1 VPIETPAA
9 PPLRPSDFRGF
20 RLDVAARELVRE
32 YNRRLRPHGL
42 SYVPYF
48 VLLMLAAADG
58 GCRPSDLAAE
68 LHLDGSSLSG
78 HLDKLGEAGLA
89 ERRSDPADKRVIR
102 VHPTAAGL
110 RLLDDL
116 APLGR
121 ALSDLEPDL
130 APAAIARIERAVRVA
145 PPPRPAPARPRG
157 GLVTTLRV
165 ATLTSPHS
173 TVGRVLTRFAALLEE
188 RSGGA
193 IRVALDL
200 PSLAPGGELQTL
212 SDLRAGDLALASVTV
227 PAAGAVI
234 PTAQLIELPYLLED
248 FEHANAFVDGP
259 FGAAVLDAAAEH
271 GLTGLGFIVNGFRSL
286 TTRDDVPVTGP
297 EALHGVRL
305 RVQESPINVHYAE
318 AFGAVAVP
326 LAFPLLAEALAAGE
340 IDAQEN
346 ALANVAGLELWTSQ
360 RRLTLTRHAVSA
372 HIVLANA
379 DLLAALGSGAAL
391 VAEAMRDALA
401 EGRRG
406 AAALEAELTTLLAA
420 HMTVAQIDAATR
432 ARFVSATH
440 LVRDR
445 LARALG
451 DEPIVR
457 ALAAAAAA
465 AASAGETFLSPHPS
479 PTA

>member
-1 VPIETPAA
+1 LSLETRAA
-9 PPLRPSDFRGF
+9 PPIRPADFRGF
-20 RLDVAARELVRE
+20 HLDVAARELVRE

-48 VLLMLAAADG
+48 VLLLLAASDG
-58 GCRPSDLAAE
+58 GRRPSDLAAE
-68 LHLDGSSLSG
+68 LHADGSSLSG
-78 HLDKLGEAGLA
+78 HLDNLEGAGLA
-89 ERRSDPADKRVIR
+89 ERRPDPADKRVIR
-102 VHPTAAGL
+102 VYPTAAAQ

-121 ALSDLEPDL
+121 ALSALEPDL
-130 APAAIARIERAVRVA
+130 APDAIARIERAVRTPPP
-145 PPPRPAPARPRG
+145 PPPRAAPQRTRA

-165 ATLTSPHS
+165 ATLTAPQS

-212 SDLRAGDLALASVTV
+212 GDLRAGDLALASITV

-234 PTAQLIELPYLLED
+234 PAAQLIELPYLLED

-259 FGAAVLDAAAEH
+259 FGAGVLDAAAEH
-271 GLTGLGFIVNGFRSL
+271 GLTGLGFVVNGFRSL
-286 TTRDDVPVTGP
+286 TTRDDVAVSGP

-318 AFGAVAVP
+318 AFGAIAVP

-346 ALANVAGLELWTSQ
+346 ALANVAGLELWTTQ

-372 HIVLANA
+372 HVVLANA
-379 DLLAALGSGAAL
+379 DLLAALGSGATL

-420 HMTVAQIDAATR
+420 RMTVAPIDAATR
-432 ARFVSATH
+432 ARFVAATH

-445 LARALG
+445 LSRALG
-451 DEPIVR
+451 DEPVVR

-465 AASAGETFLSPHPS
+465 AHPS
-479 PTA
+479 STA

>member
-48 VLLMLAAADG
+48 VLLILAAAES

-78 HLDKLGEAGLA
+78 HLDKLADAGLV
-89 ERRSDPADKRVIR
+89 ERRPDPTDKRVIR
-102 VHPTAAGL
+102 VHPTAAAQ
-110 RLLDDL
+110 RLLDEL

-121 ALSDLEPDL
+121 ALGDLEPDL
-130 APAAIARIERAVRVA
+130 APDAIARVERAVRA
-145 PPPRPAPARPRG
+145 PQTPRPAPVRPRA
-157 GLVTTLRV
+157 GLVTMLRV
-165 ATLTSPHS
+165 ATLTVPHS
-173 TVGRVLTRFAALLEE
+173 TVGRVLTRFASLLEE

-200 PSLAPGGELQTL
+200 PARLPGGELQTL
-212 SDLRAGDLALASVTV
+212 GDLRAGDLALASVTV
-227 PAAGAVI
+227 PVAGTLI
-234 PTAQLIELPYLLED
+234 PSAQLIELPYLLDD
-248 FEHANAFVDGP
+248 FDHANAFVDGP
-259 FGAAVLDAAAEH
+259 FGAGVLDAAAEH

-286 TTRDDVPVTGP
+286 TTREDTVVDGP
-297 EALHGVRL
+297 EAVHGVRL
-305 RVQESPINVHYAE
+305 RVQESPINVYYAE

-346 ALANVAGLELWTSQ
+346 ALANVAGLELWKTQ
-360 RRLTLTRHAVSA
+360 RRLTLTRHAISA
-372 HIVLANA
+372 HVVLANA
-379 DLLAALGSGAAL
+379 DLLAALGSGAVL
-391 VAEAMRDALA
+391 VAETMRDALA
-401 EGRRG
+401 EGRR
-406 AAALEAELTTLLAA
+406 AAAELERELAALLAA
-420 HMTVAQIDAATR
+420 HMTVAPIDDAVR
-432 ARFVSATH
+432 ARFVAATQ

-445 LARALG
+445 LSRALG
-451 DEPIVR
+451 DEPIAR

-465 AASAGETFLSPHPS
+465 RPS
-479 PTA
+479 HTPPAV

>member
-9 PPLRPSDFRGF
+9 PPLRPTDFRGF

-48 VLLMLAAADG
+48 VLLILAAADG

-78 HLDKLGEAGLA
+78 HLDKLADAGLA

-102 VHPTAAGL
+102 VYPTAAAQ
-110 RLLDDL
+110 RLLDEL

-121 ALSDLEPDL
+121 ALGELAPDL
-130 APAAIARIERAVRVA
+130 APDALARVERAVRA
-145 PPPRPAPARPRG
+145 PQPPPRATPVRPRT
-157 GLVTTLRV
+157 GLVTVLRV
-165 ATLTSPHS
+165 ATLTVPHS

-200 PSLAPGGELQTL
+200 PSQLPGGELQML
-212 SDLRAGDLALASVTV
+212 GDLRAGDLALASVTV
-227 PAAGAVI
+227 PVAGTLV
-234 PTAQLIELPYLLED
+234 PSAQLIELPYLLDD

-259 FGAAVLDAAAEH
+259 FGAGVLDAAAEH

-286 TTRDDVPVTGP
+286 TTRADAVVRGP

-346 ALANVAGLELWTSQ
+346 ALANVAGLELWTTQ
-360 RRLTLTRHAVSA
+360 RRLTLTRHAISA
-372 HIVLANA
+372 HVVFANA
-379 DLLAALGSGAAL
+379 DLLAALGAGAVL

-401 EGRRG
+401 EGRQ
-406 AAALEAELTTLLAA
+406 AASDLEAELTELLAA
-420 HMTVAQIDAATR
+420 RMTVAPIDDAVR
-432 ARFVSATH
+432 ARFVAATH

-445 LARALG
+445 LSRALG
-451 DEPIVR
+451 DEPIAR

-465 AASAGETFLSPHPS
+465 RSPQPR
-479 PTA
+479 PAV

>member
-1 VPIETPAA
+1 VPIETRTA

-32 YNRRLRPHGL
+32 YNRRLRPHAL

-48 VLLMLAAADG
+48 VLLIIAATDA

-78 HLDKLGEAGLA
+78 HLDKLEDAGLA
-89 ERRSDPADKRVIR
+89 ERRSDHTDKRVIR

-110 RLLDDL
+110 RLLEDL

-121 ALSDLEPDL
+121 ALGELEPDF

-145 PPPRPAPARPRG
+145 PPAPRPAPARTRG

-165 ATLTSPHS
+165 ATLTAPQS

-188 RSGGA
+188 RSGRA

-212 SDLRAGDLALASVTV
+212 GDLRAGDLALASVTV

-234 PTAQLIELPYLLED
+234 PSAQLIELPYLLED
-248 FEHANAFVDGP
+248 FEHANRFVDGP
-259 FGAAVLDAAAEH
+259 FGAGVLDAAAEH

-286 TTRDDVPVTGP
+286 TTRDDVAVTGP

-346 ALANVAGLELWTSQ
+346 ALANVAGLELWTTQ

-372 HIVLANA
+372 HVVLANT
-379 DLLAALGSGAAL
+379 DLLATLGSGAAL
-391 VAEAMRDALA
+391 VADAMRDALA

-406 AAALEAELTTLLAA
+406 AAALEAELTALLSAR
-420 HMTVAQIDAATR
+420 MTVAAIDTATR
-432 ARFVSATH
+432 ARFVAATH

-465 AASAGETFLSPHPS
+465 APSGNALPPTHPL
-479 PTA
+479 PVA